1 MKQLILSI
9 SLVLLTITSVQIS
22 ASKLYSTKTETV
34 YICTGGY
41 SKKYHSSPDC
51 RGLDN
56 CKGQII
62 EVSLYDAVNK
72 YYRTPCKVCE

>member
-1 MKQLILSI
+1 MKK
-9 SLVLLTITSVQIS
+9 LVLLMSLIFVTFSNASTS
-22 ASKLYSTKTETV
+22 ASSFHSTKTDMV

-41 SKKYHSSPDC
+41 SKKYHSSSGC

-62 EVSLYDAVNK
+62 EVSLYDAINK
-72 YYRTPCKVCE
+72 YGRTPCKICE

>member
-9 SLVLLTITSVQIS
+9 TLVLLTITSIPIS
-22 ASKLYSTKTETV
+22 ASKIASTKTETV

-41 SKKYHSSPDC
+41 SKKYHSSQSC

-56 CKGQII
+56 CRGQVI

-72 YYRTPCKVCE
+72 YDRTPCKICE

>member
-1 MKQLILSI
+1 MKQFLLSI
-9 SLVLLTITSVQIS
+9 SLILLTITSVPIS
-22 ASKLYSTKTETV
+22 ASNLHSTKTETV

-41 SKKYHSSPDC
+41 SKKYHSSSEC
-51 RGLDN
+51 SGLDN

-72 YYRTPCKVCE
+72 YGRTPCKICE